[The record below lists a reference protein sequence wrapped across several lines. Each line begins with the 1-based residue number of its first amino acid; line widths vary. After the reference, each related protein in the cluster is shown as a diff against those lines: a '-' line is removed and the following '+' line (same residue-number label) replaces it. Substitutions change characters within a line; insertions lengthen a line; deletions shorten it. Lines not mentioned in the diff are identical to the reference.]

1 MVFIMKG
8 VSHSRICTSVL
19 WTLFFSFLLVHGD
32 DFMEQVGYHHAR
44 RAHTNGA
51 RLRHLRHLV
60 DRSGNLGGFGNFQVD
75 AEDFAPKTAVLSD
88 PGKRLVVHDNH
99 KPVFTNCS
107 QYAPSVKEEEPVG
120 TYVFAV
126 KAFDRDP
133 PEAGGTINYTFVSA
147 PGERLRFT
155 IDSETGVIK
164 TRHMFDRDEPS
175 REKEVY
181 LSVRATDNGQPTLDD
196 TCTIRVAIED
206 INDNAPV
213 FDKVSY
219 RESVPQ
225 DHRVDR
231 EVMRISATD
240 IDNGNNSIVVY
251 TLELKQN
258 VDQGY
263 LRIDA
268 NSGVIFLNQTINQQP
283 GYVFRMR
290 ATATDQGAEPN
301 MSETELEILV
311 VDSRKKAPSFTSKV
325 EMDIQLKENFSDFSA
340 AIANLTAVSNIPDEN
355 DLQFELVSGR
365 TEQTNSQKT
374 FIMETAGPK
383 AMIKLGRLLDYESI
397 SEYTLTVRVQN
408 KYNLAATTT
417 INIQVE
423 DVNDNIPAFTEV
435 VRGSVLE
442 NEPVGTA
449 VVQVRA
455 IDADG
460 TEANNQVTYT
470 LSDHTELF
478 QIDPKT
484 GNITTRQEFDREE
497 RDFYNVKVYAT
508 DNSPSSL
515 ITDGRPNIGQQVFR
529 IEIAD
534 KNDNAPRFTQRVYV
548 AEAIPEDANI
558 NSQVTEVKAL
568 DNDTASTVRYSI
580 VAGNKYDAFL
590 IEELTGRI
598 RVSSPLDYE
607 NITSYTLIVRA
618 DDGNAQDMAKVEIK
632 IENVNDNP
640 PIFLPYN
647 KNVTIQEEE
656 IVPGCVVTLQ
666 AFDPDIADRTAEQHI
681 VFFVVKEDQQMLLEI
696 ARNGCLSQIEPL
708 DRDPPNGFRK
718 WQVIIAA
725 NDEDGGPTSL
735 RNNTEVVITL
745 TDINDN
751 APFLDMVQPV
761 KWDENQP
768 PGTIVQLH
776 AKDYDS
782 DENGPPFTFEIAES
796 ATHDITAKFSIIG
809 EDLNALVTFDREEQ
823 KMYMIPIAITDSGS
837 PPMTGTST
845 LTVEIGDVNDN
856 AMREG
861 HSSIFVYN
869 YKGEIPDTKIGRVY
883 VEDPDD
889 WDLGDKT
896 FFWKDGIHHNN
907 FVLDHDTG
915 MITMLHGTSNNTFLL
930 MFTVIEEAPMI
941 PRHSVDA
948 TVNVTVKDIPEE
960 AVDRSGSV
968 RMVGLTAEE
977 FIQPDAAGG
986 PSKHEL
992 FHSRLA
998 AILNVSL
1005 ENVDVFTVLHSPHN
1019 SNTSLLDVRF
1029 SAHGSPFWKPE
1040 KLNAAVSVSKNVIEQ
1055 ELGVTLLMIN
1065 IDECLIERASC
1076 EASCTNF
1083 LAKSIDPSVVFT
1095 NTSSFVGVRAVVD
1108 PMCTCNV
1115 PEPLVCLNGGTPV
1128 GTTCE
1133 CREGF
1138 QGPHCEIIG
1147 IGFHG
1152 NGWALYPTIAAC
1164 DDARL
1169 SLELE
1174 PHKEDGLVFYVGPL
1188 VPNPS
1193 LDVQDFMSL
1202 EIDRGF
1208 ARLLVDYGTG
1218 TVSVEQRQINLADG
1232 KSHRVDIFWS
1242 KTSVELKVDNCQM
1255 SSCLALTTPQ
1265 GPNEFL
1271 NVNGP
1276 LQLGGTVVSLN
1287 DVANG
1292 MNWTRRPTT
1301 HHFAGCIRNLTV
1313 NDKTY
1318 NLGEP
1323 SDSRNADPG
1332 CSKGVARAVSF
1343 GINTNFLV
1351 AIIVCIAILLILLL
1365 AVVVHRRRT
1374 DDLYKDTDDIREN
1387 IINYEDEG
1395 GGEGDMTGYDL
1406 NVLRLMYDS
1415 GGQPVLSKEPVKSTH
1430 VGAGN
1435 EVPNIGGF
1443 LNDKKKVCDNDPE
1456 TNPFDDV
1463 RHYAYEGDGNTTG
1476 SLSSLASGTDEG
1488 DLKFDYLSNF
1498 GPRFRKLADMY
1509 GEDPSDDDDENFN
1522 TPASESWC

>member
-1 MVFIMKG
+1 MKG
-8 VSHSRICTSVL
+8 VSHGRICIFVL
-19 WTLFFSFLLVHGD
+19 WTVCLVFLLVLGD
-32 DFMEQVGYHHAR
+32 DTLEQDGYYHTR
-44 RAHTNGA
+44 RPHSGA

-60 DRSGNLGGFGNFQVD
+60 DKSGSHGAFGNFQGG
-75 AEDFAPKTAVLSD
+75 ASEFPPKTTLLTNAE
-88 PGKRLVVHDNH
+88 KRLTVQDNH
-99 KPVFTNCS
+99 KPIFTNCS
-107 QYAPSVKEEEPVG
+107 QYAPTVKEEEPSG
-120 TYVFAV
+120 TYVFTV
-126 KAFDRDP
+126 KAVDKDP
-133 PEAGGTINYTFVSA
+133 PEAGGTINYTFVSS
-147 PGERLRFT
+147 PGERLKFT

-164 TRHMFDRDEPS
+164 TRHIFDRDEPT

-196 TCTIRVAIED
+196 TCTIKVTIED
-206 INDNAPV
+206 VNDNLPV

-225 DHRVDR
+225 DHPVDR

-240 IDNGNNSIVVY
+240 IDNGNNSIVIY
-251 TLELKQN
+251 TLEPKHES
-258 VDQGY
+258 DQGY

-268 NSGVIFLNQTINQQP
+268 NTGVIFLNRTINRQP
-283 GYVFRMR
+283 TYVFRMR
-290 ATATDQGAEPN
+290 ATATDQGADPK

-311 VDSRKKAPSFTSKV
+311 VDSKKKAPSFTSPV
-325 EMDIQLKENFSDFSA
+325 EVTVHLKENYSDFSTPVA
-340 AIANLTAVSNIPDEN
+340 TLTAVSNIPGES

-374 FIMETAGPK
+374 FILETAGPK
-383 AMIKLGRLLDYESI
+383 AMVKLGRFLDYESI
-397 SEYTLTVRVQN
+397 SEYTLTIRVQN
-408 KYNLAATTT
+408 KYSLAATTT
-417 INIQVE
+417 VNIQVE
-423 DVNDNIPAFTEV
+423 DVNDRIPEFPEV

-442 NEPVGTA
+442 NEPIGTP
-449 VVQVRA
+449 VMQVRA

-460 TEANNQVTYT
+460 TEANNQVTYA
-470 LSDHTELF
+470 LADHTDLF
-478 QIDPKT
+478 QVDAKT
-484 GNITTRQEFDREE
+484 GNITTKQEFDREE
-497 RDFYNVKVYAT
+497 KDFYNVKVYAT

-515 ITDGRPNIGQQVFR
+515 YSDGRHNTGQQVFR

-534 KNDNAPRFTQRVYV
+534 KNDNPPRFTQQIYV

-558 NSQVTEVKAL
+558 NFHVTEVKAL

-580 VAGNKYDAFL
+580 VDGNTYDAFL
-590 IEELTGRI
+590 IEDLTGKI
-598 RVSSPLDYE
+598 RVNSPLDYE
-607 NITSYTLIVRA
+607 NITSYTLTVRA
-618 DDGNAQDMAKVEIK
+618 DDGNEQDTAKVEIK

-640 PIFLPYN
+640 PVFLPYN
-647 KNVTIQEEE
+647 KNITIQEEE
-656 IVPGCVVTLQ
+656 IVPGCIVTLQ
-666 AFDPDIADRTAEQHI
+666 AYDPDIQDRTAEQHI
-681 VFFVVKEDQQMLLEI
+681 EYFVVKDDQQLLLQI
-696 ARNGCLSQIEPL
+696 AKNGCLSQIKPL
-708 DRDPPNGFRK
+708 DRDPPNGFVR

-735 RNNTEVVITL
+735 RNNTEVIITL

-761 KWDENQP
+761 KWDENQL
-768 PGTIVQLH
+768 PGTIVKLN
-776 AKDYDS
+776 ARDYDS
-782 DENGPPFTFEIAES
+782 EQNGPPFTFKIAES
-796 ATHDITAKFSIIG
+796 ATDDITEKFSISG
-809 EDLNALVTFDREEQ
+809 ADLEALVTFDREEQ
-823 KMYMIPIAITDSGS
+823 KMYMIPIAISDSGS

-856 AMREG
+856 AMKEG

-869 YKGEIPDTKIGRVY
+869 YKGEAPDTTIGRVY
-883 VEDPDD
+883 VDDPDD
-889 WDLGDKT
+889 WDLGDKV
-896 FFWKDGIHHNN
+896 FAWKDGVQHNN
-907 FVLDHDTG
+907 FELDHDTG
-915 MITMLHGTSNNTFLL
+915 MITMLQGTSDNSFLL
-930 MFTVIEEAPMI
+930 MFTVTEEAPLI
-941 PRHSVDA
+941 TRHSVDA

-960 AVDRSGSV
+960 AVDKSGSV
-968 RMVGLTAEE
+968 RMAGLTAEE
-977 FIQPDAAGG
+977 FIQPDASGG

-992 FHSRLA
+992 FHTRLA
-998 AILNVSL
+998 HILNVSM

-1029 SAHGSPFWKPE
+1029 SAHGSPYRKPE
-1040 KLNAAVSVSKNVIEQ
+1040 KLNAAVAVSKGVIEQ

-1065 IDECLIERASC
+1065 IDECIIEKASC

-1083 LAKSIDPSVVFT
+1083 LTKSNTPSPVYT
-1095 NTSSFVGVRAVVD
+1095 NTTSFVGVHAVVD
-1108 PMCTCNV
+1108 PMCTCSV

-1133 CREGF
+1133 CMEGF
-1138 QGPHCEIIG
+1138 EGPHCEIIG
-1147 IGFHG
+1147 IGFYG
-1152 NGWALYPTIAAC
+1152 SGWAMYPTIAAC
-1164 DDARL
+1164 DEAHL
-1169 SLELE
+1169 SLELA
-1174 PHKEDGLVFYVGPL
+1174 PHKEDGLVFYVGPI

-1193 LDVQDFMSL
+1193 MDVRDFMSL
-1202 EIDRGF
+1202 EIDRGY
-1208 ARLLVDYGTG
+1208 ARLLVDYGSG
-1218 TVSVEQRQINLADG
+1218 TVSVEQRQIKLTDG
-1232 KSHRVDIFWS
+1232 KPHRVDILWS
-1242 KTSVELKVDNCQM
+1242 KTSIELKVDNCQM

-1276 LQLGGTVVSLN
+1276 LQLGGTVVNLN
-1287 DVANG
+1287 EIASS

-1301 HHFAGCIRNLTV
+1301 QNFAGCIRNLTV

-1323 SDSRNADPG
+1323 SDSRDVDPG
-1332 CSKGVARAVSF
+1332 CSRGIARAVSF

-1415 GGQPVLSKEPVKSTH
+1415 GGQPVLGKEPVKAPL
-1430 VGAGN
+1430 VAPD
-1435 EVPNIGGF
+1435 EVPDICGF
-1443 LNDKKKVCDNDPE
+1443 LDNKKKVCDNDPE

>member
-1 MVFIMKG
+1 
-8 VSHSRICTSVL
+8 
-19 WTLFFSFLLVHGD
+19 
-32 DFMEQVGYHHAR
+32 
-44 RAHTNGA
+44 
-51 RLRHLRHLV
+51 
-60 DRSGNLGGFGNFQVD
+60 
-75 AEDFAPKTAVLSD
+75 
-88 PGKRLVVHDNH
+88 
-99 KPVFTNCS
+99 
-107 QYAPSVKEEEPVG
+107 VG
-120 TYVFAV
+120 TYVFTV
-126 KAFDRDP
+126 QAFDRDP

-147 PGERLRFT
+147 PGDRLRFT

-164 TRHMFDRDEPS
+164 TRHIFDRDEPT

-181 LSVRATDNGQPTLDD
+181 LSVRATDNGHPTLDD
-196 TCTIRVAIED
+196 TCTIRIQIED
-206 INDNAPV
+206 INDNSPV
-213 FDKVSY
+213 FDKVNY
-219 RESVPQ
+219 QESVPQ

-231 EVMRISATD
+231 IVMRISATD

-251 TLELKQN
+251 TLEPKQG
-258 VDQGY
+258 VDEGY

-268 NSGVIFLNQTINQQP
+268 NSGVIFLNRTINQDP

-290 ATATDQGAEPN
+290 ATATDQGADPN
-301 MSETELEILV
+301 MSETDVELLV
-311 VDSRKKAPSFTSKV
+311 VDSTKKAPSFINPV
-325 EMDIQLKENFSDFSA
+325 EMTISLKENYSDFSTP
-340 AIANLTAVSNIPDEN
+340 IATLTAMSNIPGES
-355 DLQFELVSGR
+355 DLLFELVSGR

-374 FIMETAGPK
+374 FILETVGSNATV
-383 AMIKLGRLLDYESI
+383 KLGRLLDYESVT
-397 SEYTLTVRVQN
+397 EYTLTVRVQN

-449 VVQVRA
+449 VMQVRA

-460 TEANNQVTYT
+460 TEAHNQVTYM
-470 LSDHTELF
+470 LADHTDLF
-478 QIDPKT
+478 HIDPKT

-497 RDFYNVKVYAT
+497 RFFYNVKVYAT

-515 ITDGRPNIGQQVFR
+515 HTDGRHNTGQQVFR

-568 DNDTASTVRYSI
+568 DNDTASVVRYSI
-580 VAGNKYDAFL
+580 VDGNKYDAFM
-590 IEELTGRI
+590 IEDLTGRI
-598 RVSSPLDYE
+598 RVNSPLDYE
-607 NITSYTLIVRA
+607 TITNYTLTVRA
-618 DDGNAQDMAKVEIK
+618 DDGYAYDTAKVEIK

-640 PIFLPYN
+640 PVFLPYN
-647 KNVTIQEEE
+647 KNITILEEE
-656 IVPGCVVTLQ
+656 IVPGCISTLQ
-666 AFDPDIADRTAEQHI
+666 AFDPDIRDRTAEQHI
-681 VFFVVKEDQQMLLEI
+681 VFFVVKEDQQTLLEI

-708 DRDPPNGFRK
+708 DRDKPYGFPK

-735 RNNTEVVITL
+735 RNSTEVIITL
-745 TDINDN
+745 IDINDN

-761 KWDENQP
+761 IWNENQP
-768 PGTIVQLH
+768 PGTIVKLH

-782 DENGPPFTFEIAES
+782 EENGPPFTFEIADS
-796 ATHDITAKFSIIG
+796 ATHDITAKFSITG
-809 EDLNALVTFDREEQ
+809 DDLNARVTFDREEQ

-856 AMREG
+856 AMKEG

-869 YKGEIPDTKIGRVY
+869 YRGEAPDTKIGRVF
-883 VEDPDD
+883 VDDPDD
-889 WDLGDKT
+889 WDITDKM
-896 FFWKDGIHHNN
+896 FSWMDEEHKN
-907 FVLDHDTG
+907 FALDQQTG
-915 MITMLHGTSNNTFLL
+915 MITMQQGTSDGFYLL
-930 MFTVIEEAPMI
+930 MFTVIEQGELI
-941 PRHSVDA
+941 QRHAVNA
-948 TVNVTVKDIPEE
+948 TVNVTVKVIPEE

-977 FIQPDAAGG
+977 FIQTDASGG

-998 AILNVSL
+998 RILNVSV

-1019 SNTSLLDVRF
+1019 LNTSLLDVRF
-1029 SAHGSPFWKPE
+1029 SAHGSPYWKPE
-1040 KLNAAVSVSKNVIEQ
+1040 KVNAAVALSKTVIEQ

-1076 EASCTNF
+1076 KAASCTNF
-1083 LAKSIDPSVVFT
+1083 LNRSIVPYAVLT
-1095 NTSSFVGVRAVVD
+1095 NRTSFVGVHAVVD
-1108 PMCTCNV
+1108 PMCKCNI
-1115 PEPLVCLNGGTPV
+1115 PEQLVCLNGGTPV
-1128 GTTCE
+1128 GMTCE
-1133 CREGF
+1133 CMEGF
-1138 QGPHCEIIG
+1138 EGPHCEIIA

-1152 NGWALYPTIAAC
+1152 SGWALYPTIPAC
-1164 DDARL
+1164 DEAHL
-1169 SLELE
+1169 TLELE
-1174 PHKEDGLVFYVGPL
+1174 PHKEDGLVFYVGPF
-1188 VPNPS
+1188 VPNPRM
-1193 LDVQDFMSL
+1193 DVQDFMSL
-1202 EIDRGF
+1202 EIEKGF
-1208 ARLLVDYGTG
+1208 ARLLVDYGSG

-1232 KSHRVDIFWS
+1232 KSHRVDILWS
-1242 KTSVELKVDNCQM
+1242 KTSVELKVDSCQM

-1276 LQLGGTVVSLN
+1276 LQLGGTVVNLN
-1287 DVANG
+1287 DIANS

-1301 HHFAGCIRNLTV
+1301 DYFAGCIRNLTV

-1323 SDSRNADPG
+1323 SASRDADPG
-1332 CSKGVARAVSF
+1332 CSTEIARAVSF

-1374 DDLYKDTDDIREN
+1374 DDLYKDMDDIREN

-1395 GGEGDMTGYDL
+1395 GGEGDMTAYDL
-1406 NVLRLMYDS
+1406 NVLRLINGN
-1415 GGQPVLSKEPVKSTH
+1415 GGQPVLGKEPVKSAH
-1430 VGAGN
+1430 VGAGD
-1435 EVPNIGGF
+1435 EIPDICGF
-1443 LNDKKKVCDNDPE
+1443 LDNKKKVCDNDPE